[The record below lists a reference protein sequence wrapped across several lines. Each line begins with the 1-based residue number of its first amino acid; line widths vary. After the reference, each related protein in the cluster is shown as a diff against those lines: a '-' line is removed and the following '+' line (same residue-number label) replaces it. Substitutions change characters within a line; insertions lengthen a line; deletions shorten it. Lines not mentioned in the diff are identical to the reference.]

1 MNKILFMLCIASGL
15 ITTTT
20 FTMGID
26 NQPEEKNQEQSD
38 EPSLHKEQI
47 EQLERYFKLMARLNI
62 QLSDWY
68 DEFIPMD
75 FERYQ
80 ALDSW
85 ALPAPEYKAASS
97 IPHNQQENKA
107 EYSRNL

>member
-1 MNKILFMLCIASGL
+1 MNKLLFMLCIASEL

-20 FTMGID
+20 FTM
-26 NQPEEKNQEQSD
+26 QSETPKQCQEQCA
-38 EPSLHKEQI
+38 EPSQI

-68 DEFIPMD
+68 DGIIPLD
-75 FERYQ
+75 FEAYQ

-85 ALPAPEYKAASS
+85 ALPAPEYRAVSS

-107 EYSRNL
+107 ANSQKK